1 MAAASICRSFMTC
14 SDMGCRTRRPCGEPL
29 PLIVLADAR
38 NASGG
43 GALRPD
49 APTFRRLARMP
60 EKAQFNADCTAH
72 ACAAGRHGRV
82 HMKKFV
88 AFAAGAFT
96 LIGAMQAAQAQNFPT
111 RPVTLVLG
119 FAPGGPSDV
128 MARVF
133 SRKLEQVLGQPV
145 VIENRTGAGGNIAGE
160 MVARAAP
167 DGYTILLANS
177 GILAANA
184 QLYKRTGFD
193 AEKDFAPI
201 TRVGAQANVLV
212 INPSVPAKTL
222 AELIAYARANPGKLS
237 YASGGHGSSPHLAAE
252 LLNTEA
258 KIKIV
263 HVPYKGTGP
272 ALQDIIAGHVQL
284 MFSSVSPAKP
294 QIESGKLRALAVTT
308 LTRTALLPDIGTV
321 AELAIPGFEAT
332 AWHALV
338 APAKTPKDVLA
349 KLHSAIVATLRD
361 EAVSKQLTSLGL
373 DIMLTTPEELA
384 AYIKSEI
391 PKWARII
398 QASGAKL
405 E

>member
-1 MAAASICRSFMTC
+1 
-14 SDMGCRTRRPCGEPL
+14 
-29 PLIVLADAR
+29 
-38 NASGG
+38 
-43 GALRPD
+43 
-49 APTFRRLARMP
+49 
-60 EKAQFNADCTAH
+60 
-72 ACAAGRHGRV
+72 
-82 HMKKFV
+82 MKKFIALAV
-88 AFAAGAFT
+88 AVTA
-96 LIGAMQAAQAQNFPT
+96 LVGAMPSVLAQTYPT

-133 SRKLEQVLGQPV
+133 SKKLEQALGQTV

-193 AEKDFAPI
+193 AQKDFTPI

-212 INPSVPAKTL
+212 VNPKVPAKSMK
-222 AELIAYARANPGKLS
+222 ELIAYAKANPGKLS

-258 KIKIV
+258 GIKLV
-263 HVPYKGTGP
+263 HIPYKGTGP
-272 ALQDIIAGHVQL
+272 ALQDILAGHVHL

-294 QIESGKLRALAVTT
+294 HIEAGTLRALAVTT
-308 LTRTALLPDIGTV
+308 LDRTALLPDVGTV
-321 AELAIPGFEAT
+321 NELAIKGFEAV
-332 AWHALV
+332 AWHAV
-338 APAKTPKDVLA
+338 VGPAKLPKDVLA
-349 KLHSAIVATLRD
+349 KLHSALTETLKD
-361 EAVSKQLTSLGL
+361 PVTAKQLTSMGL
-373 DIMLTTPEELA
+373 DILPTSPEELA
-384 AYIKSEI
+384 AYIKAEI
-391 PKWARII
+391 PKWAKII

-405 E
+405 Q